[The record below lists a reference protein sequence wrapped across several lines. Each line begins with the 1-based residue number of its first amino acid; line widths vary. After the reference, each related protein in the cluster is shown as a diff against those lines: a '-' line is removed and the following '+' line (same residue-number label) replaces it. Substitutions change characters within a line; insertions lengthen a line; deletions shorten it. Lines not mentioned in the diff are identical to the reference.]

1 MKTQVI
7 YSETQGHSLQG
18 MWQSIL
24 TSAPMT
30 NLTDWFSQ
38 MMEERITPQQTLR
51 LIHAQIAFAALVLFG
66 GASPAMSLVLFAWFA
81 LSVLQY
87 WRNGK
92 R

>member
-7 YSETQGHSLQG
+7 YRETRGRSLQG
-18 MWQSIL
+18 MWQSFL

-30 NLTDWFSQ
+30 GMTEWFSQ
-38 MMEERITPQQTLR
+38 MMEEQITPQQTLR
-51 LIHAQIAFAALVLFG
+51 LVHAQLAFAALVLFG
-66 GASPAMSLVLFAWFA
+66 AASPATCLLLVVWFA

-87 WRNGK
+87 WRN